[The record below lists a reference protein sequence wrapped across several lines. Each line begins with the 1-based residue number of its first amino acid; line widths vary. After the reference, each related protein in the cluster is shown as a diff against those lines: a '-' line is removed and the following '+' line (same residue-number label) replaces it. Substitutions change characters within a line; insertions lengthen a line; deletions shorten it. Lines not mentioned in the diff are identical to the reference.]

1 MTDERPTWAAR
12 LVSEREQRGWNKREM
27 ARRLFLAAKIPSGNV
42 DSLARQIRGYEAG
55 EHFPRDW
62 TEHYAD
68 AFGLGSA
75 DLFSGAEQAQPP
87 GVVNSA
93 IAEVLEMAA
102 SLEQSDIGDGE
113 LHYLELATRRLTHD
127 YARQPP
133 LTVLAEAHSLQRRI
147 TTILSEQQL
156 RLAQRREL
164 LTTSAELFALINL
177 LAGDVGRYRDAD
189 AYGYAAWTCA
199 HEADSDAARALVLCA
214 QTKTARWEGRSRE
227 AAELARR
234 GYELAPT
241 SARGRVL
248 LAVSEATAHQSRG
261 DIVGARDALLLA
273 ERAREVGDVA
283 DQTADAWSCGRARQH
298 AYALQVGLG
307 AREPFAMLASAEA
320 ADDAWAE
327 GDEWVYGTWAQ
338 VRIGAALAHVMT
350 GDPNGAEFEL
360 EPVFDLED
368 QFRVV
373 TIVGRMGEVRQRLA
387 HSRYKGDRR
396 AEALRERIRLFQAG
410 SLEHKAVGASEES

>member
-1 MTDERPTWAAR
+1 
-12 LVSEREQRGWNKREM
+12 M
-27 ARRLFLAAKIPSGNV
+27 ARRLFRTARIPGGNI

-62 TEHYAD
+62 TEHYAGALD
-68 AFGLGSA
+68 IPVA
-75 DLFSGAEQAQPP
+75 DLLGAAEQSQPP
-87 GVVNSA
+87 DVVDPA
-93 IAEVLEMAA
+93 VTEVLEMTA
-102 SLEQSDIGDGE
+102 SLERSDLGDGE
-113 LHYLELATRRLTHD
+113 LHYLDVATRRLTYD

-133 LTVLAEAHSLQRRI
+133 LIVLREAHSIQRRI
-147 TTILSEQQL
+147 TAILREQRL
-156 RLAQRREL
+156 RLVQRREL

-177 LAGDVGRYRDAD
+177 LAGDVGRYRAAD

-199 HEADSDAARALVLCA
+199 NEADSNAARALVLCA
-214 QTKTARWEGRSRE
+214 QTKTARWESRYRE
-227 AAELARR
+227 AAELARQ

-248 LAVSEATAHQSRG
+248 LAVSEATALQSRG
-261 DIVGARDALLLA
+261 DIAGARAALVLA
-273 ERAREVGDVA
+273 EQARGVGDAA
-283 DQTADAWSCGRARQH
+283 DQTADAWSCTRARQNT
-298 AYALQVGLG
+298 YSLQVGLG
-307 AREPFAMLASAEA
+307 AREPAVMLAAAEA

-350 GDPNGAEFEL
+350 GEPDRAASEL

-368 QFRVV
+368 HYRVV
-373 TIVGRMGEVRQRLA
+373 TIVGRMSEVRQRLT

-396 AEALRERIRLFQAG
+396 AEALRERIRLFQTG
-410 SLEHKAVGASEES
+410 SLEHVAINAPEAP

>member
-1 MTDERPTWAAR
+1 MTDVRPAWAAR
-12 LVSEREQRGWNKREM
+12 LQAAREQRGWNKREM
-27 ARRLFLAAKIPSGNV
+27 ARRLFLTAKIPNGNV
-42 DSLARQIRGYEAG
+42 DSLARQIRGYESG

-62 TEHYAD
+62 TEHYAA
-68 AFGLGSA
+68 AFGSTPT
-75 DLFSGAEQAQPP
+75 DLFGEAQHPQPP
-87 GVVNSA
+87 DVVDSA
-93 IAEVLEMAA
+93 IVEVLEMAA
-102 SLEQSDIGDGE
+102 SLERSDIGDGE
-113 LHYLELATRRLTHD
+113 LHYLDVATRRLTYD

-133 LTVLAEAHSLQRRI
+133 LTVLGEAHGLQHRI
-147 TTILSEQQL
+147 TTILRDHRL

-164 LTTSAELFALINL
+164 LATSAELFALINL
-177 LAGDVGRYRDAD
+177 LAGDVGRYREAD

-214 QTKTARWEGRSRE
+214 QTKTARWEGRYRE

-248 LAVSEATAHQSRG
+248 LAASAATALQSRG
-261 DIVGARDALLLA
+261 DIAGARDALVLA
-273 ERAREVGDVA
+273 ERAREVGDAA
-283 DQTADAWSCGRARQH
+283 DQTADAWSCTRARQH
-298 AYALQVGLG
+298 TYALQVGLG
-307 AREPFAMLASAEA
+307 AREPTAMLASAEA

-338 VRIGAALAHVMT
+338 VRIGAALAYVMT
-350 GDPNGAEFEL
+350 GDPDRAESEL

-368 QFRVV
+368 HFRVV

-387 HSRYKGDRR
+387 HSRYKSDRR
-396 AEALRERIRLFQAG
+396 AEALRERIHLFQTG
-410 SLEHKAVGASEES
+410 SLEHKAIGAAEES